1 MYYMNSPKMSKVI
14 FSCLLNKFLVLKSR
28 QLSLGMT
35 HLWRIEM
42 FCMTLY
48 SLCSSDIWR
57 VQKIEVWHF
66 QMLKSFR
73 KLSYI
78 FPRKWGVMTWK
89 SQHEMLLLE
98 EEERKRRRMPI
109 ITCPL
114 SLLVQL
120 VVWKSPVDHLL
131 STHLDL
137 LQTQV
142 SSSIVRIKVNFFQS
156 WIYFA
161 LISTKC
167 EFSNQSDLQYSQ
179 NWYFGLSN
187 MAKTDVLPIWNGLK
201 FVIFDLEYFEKYH
214 FQVILCPLLGW
225 KIQKWLK
232 SL

>member
-1 MYYMNSPKMSKVI
+1 MGY
-14 FSCLLNKFLVLKSR
+14 LLNKFLLSPSYIKTAFTKYDSPLKNWNVL
-28 QLSLGMT
+28 
-35 HLWRIEM
+35 HD
-42 FCMTLY
+42 TL
-48 SLCSSDIWR
+48 LCSSSDIWR

-142 SSSIVRIKVNFFQS
+142 SPSIVRLKVDFYKN
-156 WIYFA
+156 
-161 LISTKC
+161 
-167 EFSNQSDLQYSQ
+167 
-179 NWYFGLSN
+179 
-187 MAKTDVLPIWNGLK
+187 
-201 FVIFDLEYFEKYH
+201 
-214 FQVILCPLLGW
+214 
-225 KIQKWLK
+225 
-232 SL
+232 